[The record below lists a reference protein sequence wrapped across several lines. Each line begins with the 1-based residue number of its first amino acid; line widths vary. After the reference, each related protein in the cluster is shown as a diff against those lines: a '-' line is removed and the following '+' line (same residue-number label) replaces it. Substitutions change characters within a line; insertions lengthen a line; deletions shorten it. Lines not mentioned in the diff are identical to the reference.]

1 MISAA
6 LPQEEVQEEKSAEQL
21 NKVDDMTEIAPEQ
34 LEPAPQESENDSL
47 EQKKDEQPPI
57 NQNGDDEEALRM
69 VEQLPEYPGGMVEF
83 MKWLTKTL
91 KYPEEA
97 LKRKIEGKVMISF
110 IVDKDGSL
118 SDIKVV
124 KPANPLLD
132 AEALRVA
139 RMMPKWK
146 PGTDNGKVCRTMIA
160 IPIVFEI

>member
-1 MISAA
+1 
-6 LPQEEVQEEKSAEQL
+6 
-21 NKVDDMTEIAPEQ
+21 
-34 LEPAPQESENDSL
+34 
-47 EQKKDEQPPI
+47 
-57 NQNGDDEEALRM
+57 
-69 VEQLPEYPGGMVEF
+69 
-83 MKWLTKTL
+83 
-91 KYPEEA
+91 
-97 LKRKIEGKVMISF
+97 MISF